1 MLNAIRNPRIAG
13 FAAVQDSSQHGSVSS
28 SQHGLFT
35 INDEDDDDSEEEVVL
50 NDGQEPGSRE
60 KTRKERRKHF
70 KSDYDETRE
79 TQVQAEKITVC
90 TAFSMTWSALTF
102 SWVRP
107 LLSVGNERPLDQADL
122 YDLAP
127 VDTSRGVYGR
137 FRKYWRQELKKLS
150 STSNVGNEN
159 GTEVRTKMKVPSF
172 PMALFRA
179 FGTPYMMVGGLKLF
193 HDSCMFVGPLMLNR
207 LIIFLSNPNIPL
219 STGLYYVLG
228 IFLSNF
234 AMSICLRQYFWWC
247 YRVGMRLRSAAITAV
262 FNKSLV
268 PSAHRLLNKLFNTPQ
283 HSLRTP
289 AYPQI

>member
-13 FAAVQDSSQHGSVSS
+13 FAAVQDSSQHGS

-35 INDEDDDDSEEEVVL
+35 IDGDDDDDDSEEEVVL
-50 NDGQEPGSRE
+50 NDGKEAGSGG
-60 KTRKERRKHF
+60 KTRKERRKHV
-70 KSDYDETRE
+70 KSDYDETSQ
-79 TQVQAEKITVC
+79 TQVPTEKLTIF

-107 LLSVGNERPLDQADL
+107 LLTVGNERPLDQSDL

-127 VDTSRGVYGR
+127 VDTSRGVYSK

-150 STSNVGNEN
+150 PSSTVGADN
-159 GTEVRTKMKVPSF
+159 GADVRTKMKVPSF
-172 PMALFRA
+172 PMALFRS

-207 LIIFLSNPNIPL
+207 LIIFLSDPSIPL

-268 PSAHRLLNKLFNTPQ
+268 PSLHRRPSNTHCHP
-283 HSLRTP
+283 L
-289 AYPQI
+289 